1 MSPTTTNRPRRI
13 HSHNL
18 EDVVT
23 VVVVVHFLSP
33 FAHVL
38 VVLVLVVLP
47 LPGFVVLVLDVVVFL
62 PDLVLDEVV
71 DVDASYSSSN
81 STNSVSSRKSSA
93 LLML

>member
-1 MSPTTTNRPRRI
+1 MIPTTTNRPRRI

-23 VVVVVHFLSP
+23 FVVVVVHFLSP

-47 LPGFVVLVLDVVVFL
+47 PDFVVLVLLVVVFL
-62 PDLVLDEVV
+62 PDLVLDDVV

-93 LLML
+93 